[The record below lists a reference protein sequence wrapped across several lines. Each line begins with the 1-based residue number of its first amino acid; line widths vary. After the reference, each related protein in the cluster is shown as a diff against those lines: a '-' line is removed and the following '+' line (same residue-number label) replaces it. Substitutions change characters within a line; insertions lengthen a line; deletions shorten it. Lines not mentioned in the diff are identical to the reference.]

1 MRIGV
6 LSRLFALLLI
16 LTVSSFA
23 LETKCVVIG
32 PVASDLKAIARAA
45 ADAQR
50 EAAQLEA
57 YLRSTSPDWRWVYS
71 QMGILEDHVRS
82 LRRMISAFE
91 RNEPKLT
98 EAQARELERMKAG
111 LATLTVFVNETYRVL
126 ADKRLL
132 WQRNTLTHHAKAMYA
147 RARVIRQAARN
158 LQVVQPAA

>member
-82 LRRMISAFE
+82 LRRMSAAFE
-91 RNEPKLT
+91 RNEPELT
-98 EAQARELERMKAG
+98 EAQVRELERMKAG
-111 LATLTVFVNETYRVL
+111 LATLTLFVNETYRVL
-126 ADKRLL
+126 ADKQLL
-132 WQRNTLTHHAKAMYA
+132 WQRNTLTDKARAIYA